1 MKIVMTG
8 GHLSPMLAVIE
19 SLDKGSQ
26 VFVVGRKY
34 PLEGDSTIS
43 LEYQE
48 LTSRHVFFEEIT
60 AGRMQRKFTKHTV
73 WSLFKFP
80 YGLFQ
85 SFLILKN
92 IQPDVVLSF
101 GGYISLP
108 VTMAS
113 VILRIPIVIHEQTLQ
128 AGLANRITALF
139 AKKICISWQSSE
151 KFFPKGK
158 TVLTGNPLRKFT
170 ISKLKLEGLIENEK
184 LPLIYITG
192 GSVGSH
198 AVNVLIE
205 GCLEKLLKNFRILH
219 QTGDS
224 SIFKDFNRLNNL
236 RETFDSKLRKRY
248 SVCKFVKPQDVG
260 SIMTVSSIVVS
271 RSGINTVS
279 ELMYFGKPSLL
290 IPLPYSQGNEQVEN
304 ALFLKSVGLAE
315 VLFQDKLTSDILY
328 EKIINMA
335 QHLFNYQKF
344 SVLAK
349 KLLKKDGADRIISV
363 VKREVTEK
371 Y

>member
-1 MKIVMTG
+1 MTG
-8 GHLSPMLAVIE
+8 GHLSPMLSVIE
-19 SLDKGSQ
+19 SLDKDSQ
-26 VFVVGRKY
+26 VLVIGRKY
-34 PLEGDSTIS
+34 PLEGDSTVS

-48 LTSRHVFFEEIT
+48 LISRHVLFKEIT
-60 AGRMQRKFTKHTV
+60 TGRLQRKFTKHTV
-73 WSLFKFP
+73 WSIFKFP

-85 SFLILKN
+85 SILILKN
-92 IQPDVVLSF
+92 SQPDVVLSF
-101 GGYISLP
+101 GGYISFP
-108 VTMAS
+108 VTLAS
-113 VILRIPIVIHEQTLQ
+113 IFLRIPIVVHEQTLQ

-139 AKKICISWQSSE
+139 AKKVCISWQSSE

-158 TVLTGNPLRKFT
+158 TVLTGNPVRKFA
-170 ISKLKLEGLIENEK
+170 ISNLKSGGLTENKK

-205 GCLEKLLKNFRILH
+205 GCLEKLLKSFRILH

-224 SIFKDFNRLNNL
+224 RMFKDFDRLNNL
-236 RETFDSKLRKRY
+236 RKIIDLNLRERY

-260 SIMTVSSIVVS
+260 SIMSASSMVVS

-290 IPLPYSQGNEQVEN
+290 IPLPYSQGNEQVKN

-315 VLFQDKLTSDILY
+315 VLFQDKLTSDVLY
-328 EKIINMA
+328 EKILNMEK
-335 QHLFNYQKF
+335 HLFNYQKF
-344 SVLAK
+344 AVSAK
-349 KLLKKDGADRIISV
+349 KLLNIDSADRIISV
-363 VKREVTEK
+363 VKHAVVVRNGR
-371 Y
+371 